1 MATDTFGPTHQMLT
15 RRQKLDALKL
25 LKEDHDRVKKMLA
38 EGEST
43 TERGEKTREELFA
56 RLKSDLEIH
65 ERMEEEVLY
74 PALKSHPK
82 ARDLALEG
90 YEEHHVVDTIL
101 AELEQ
106 TPPSDEQWGA
116 KFKVAK
122 ENLEHHIEEEETQM
136 FPKARNAFSDD
147 ELEQMG
153 QRMAE
158 IRQLAKQVVVSR

>member
-1 MATDTFGPTHQMLT
+1 
-15 RRQKLDALKL
+15 
-25 LKEDHDRVKKMLA
+25 
-38 EGEST
+38 
-43 TERGEKTREELFA
+43 
-56 RLKSDLEIH
+56 
-65 ERMEEEVLY
+65 MEEEVLY

-136 FPKARNAFSDD
+136 FPKARNAFSED